1 MSSVRDHYSPSPCCC
16 GAEKK
21 RERAEGNLKGMT
33 ARYTNA
39 EWTRFLS
46 EVEKGLKV
54 SEEPCPCP
62 DVGSPA
68 LAKTIDHTLL
78 KLDVRPIQF
87 DELCSEAR
95 VDGFAVRERTPCD
108 TCRSG
113 H

>member
-1 MSSVRDHYSPSPCCC
+1 MSSVRDHSPLPAAV
-16 GAEKK
+16 GQRKPE
-21 RERAEGNLKGMT
+21 RERKVTSKGMT

-46 EVEKGLKV
+46 EVEKSIKV

-78 KLDVRPIQF
+78 KLDVRPVQF

-95 VDGFAVRERTPCD
+95 VDGFAVRE
-108 TCRSG
+108 G
-113 H
+113 AM